1 MIFVL
6 FKKNLRQFLLLLFF
20 PFANFADSF
29 VAHNRDSSKSS
40 MITASATSITGS
52 SPTSVLALATRDEPL
67 DQKPETENDVGRA
80 TEVNSNNMDG
90 ASPMDP
96 RSCILNVGASAGKL
110 CYVAN
115 QLLPE
120 RESETDALLTQ
131 TLAELF
137 VSLWLTAKALR
148 LDWVKSI
155 RSKMALNA
163 KKYPVEHCKGKA
175 GKYTNYSHLT
185 GITTTNQSTLDYT
198 HEDTRDSNCPNSDRV
213 DLSLAG
219 FAEQHLSV
227 LAEDIRIFAEERQW
241 ARYHKPRNLVMALL
255 GEAGE
260 LAEILQFEKDDW
272 EETENDEPRLLL
284 VDKLHSSEP
293 ERLDELSQE
302 LADVSIYALRLAT
315 VCGQLDNLRDSL
327 VQQQPPQDLEAK
339 QLFA

>member
-163 KKYPVEHCKGKA
+163 KKYPVEHCKVSNQCEHILW
-175 GKYTNYSHLT
+175 NYKQQQTRSFFDA
-185 GITTTNQSTLDYT
+185 TLSSCSLPLLPPKT
-198 HEDTRDSNCPNSDRV
+198 HS
-213 DLSLAG
+213 
-219 FAEQHLSV
+219 F
-227 LAEDIRIFAEERQW
+227 
-241 ARYHKPRNLVMALL
+241 
-255 GEAGE
+255 
-260 LAEILQFEKDDW
+260 
-272 EETENDEPRLLL
+272 RLLTP
-284 VDKLHSSEP
+284 SNT
-293 ERLDELSQE
+293 
-302 LADVSIYALRLAT
+302 ALRMILYSDALVTGKGWQVHQLLAPH
-315 VCGQLDNLRDSL
+315 GNYHHKSIDIGLHGRRYQR
-327 VQQQPPQDLEAK
+327 
-339 QLFA
+339 